1 MLKSFT
7 RWFLAWF
14 LAGVVL
20 LCLGLG
26 IRVAAATGKADG
38 PPVTDTR
45 LDMIEAAHR
54 TFCG

>member
-14 LAGVVL
+14 LATVVL

-38 PPVTDTR
+38 TPVTEAR
-45 LDMIEAAHR
+45 LDVIKAAHR
-54 TFCG
+54 SACG